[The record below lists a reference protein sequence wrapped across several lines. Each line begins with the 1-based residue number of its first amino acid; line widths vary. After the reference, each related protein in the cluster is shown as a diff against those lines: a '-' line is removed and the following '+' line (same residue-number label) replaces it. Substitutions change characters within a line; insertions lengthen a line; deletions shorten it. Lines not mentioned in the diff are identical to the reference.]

1 MILVRLAP
9 AKVTPPNRE
18 ALMSQRTYLRSP
30 LLTREL
36 MLIPSCKAYL
46 WRDLSTSSSSRK
58 LRTTDLERGA
68 RGSDDLCQAVTRLG
82 ELRAESPYKRFF
94 LMDLEE
100 VCPTVSQFTTNAT
113 GCSCTVEILRSP

>member
-18 ALMSQRTYLRSP
+18 ALMSQRTYLRSA
-30 LLTREL
+30 LLTSEL
-36 MLIPSCKAYL
+36 TLIPSCKAYL

-58 LRTTDLERGA
+58 LLTTDLERGA
-68 RGSDDLCQAVTRLG
+68 RVVVISVKLSQD
-82 ELRAESPYKRFF
+82 EENLRRVRISVFF

-100 VCPTVSQFTTNAT
+100 IRQAAS
-113 GCSCTVEILRSP
+113 

>member
-9 AKVTPPNRE
+9 ARVTPPNRE
-18 ALMSQRTYLRSP
+18 ALMSQRTYLRRP

-58 LRTTDLERGA
+58 LLTTDLDRGV
-68 RGSDDLCQAVTRLG
+68 RVVVISVRLSQDLGRTC
-82 ELRAESPYKRFF
+82 AESPYKRFF
-94 LMDLEE
+94 LMEWNKFVQPCLSSRQ
-100 VCPTVSQFTTNAT
+100 V
-113 GCSCTVEILRSP
+113 